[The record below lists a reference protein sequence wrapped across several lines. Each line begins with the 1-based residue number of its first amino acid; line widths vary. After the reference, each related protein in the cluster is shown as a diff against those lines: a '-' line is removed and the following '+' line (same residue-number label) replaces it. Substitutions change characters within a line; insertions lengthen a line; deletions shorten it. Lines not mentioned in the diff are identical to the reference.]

1 MRLTAELVAR
11 SPSFI
16 NTLKDRELDLRGQKI
31 PLIENLGATN
41 DQYDTIDL
49 SDNEIKKLEN
59 FPLLPRLQTIF
70 ASNNRITRIL
80 PSITESLPNLDTL
93 ILTNN
98 NVTRLEDV
106 DALVGFK
113 KLKTLSL
120 LDNPVTK
127 RPGYRNYVIHK
138 IPSLKLLDFKKVK
151 VKEREEAKRT
161 YTKQD
166 KSEKTSAAEPENEQQ
181 AEAVKMAVEQAI
193 KNAKSFD
200 DVTRI
205 DNTLA
210 AGKLPPEV
218 LQHLKPQEVN
228 NNQTK
233 Q

>member
-16 NTLKDRELDLRGQKI
+16 NTLRDRELDLRGQKI
-31 PLIENLGATN
+31 PLIENLGSTN
-41 DQYDTIDL
+41 DQFDTIDL

-59 FPLLPRLQTIF
+59 FPLLPRLHTLF
-70 ASNNRITRIL
+70 VSNNRIMRII
-80 PSITESLPNLDTL
+80 PNINDTLPNLETL

-98 NVTRLEDV
+98 NITRLEDI

-127 RPGYRNYVIHK
+127 RPGYRNYVIYK
-138 IPSLKLLDFKKVK
+138 IPTLKLLDFRKIKT
-151 VKEREEAKRT
+151 KEREEAKKT
-161 YTKQD
+161 YSKSD
-166 KSEKTSAAEPENEQQ
+166 KLEKPVSDPEHDRQ
-181 AEAVKMAVEQAI
+181 AEAVSMAVEQAI
-193 KNAKSFD
+193 KNAKTFD
-200 DVTRI
+200 EVNRI
-205 DNTLA
+205 DNSLA

-218 LQHLKPQEVN
+218 LQQLKPQEVI
-228 NNQTK
+228 QTK